1 MSSESMQD
9 MLAVLDDATR
19 PAMEREQ
26 AAHKLADSPTAAAIE
41 RLVAALE
48 DDESGVRW
56 AAAAALV
63 DCGDAALVPLLHA
76 LVSQADSTWLR
87 EGAHHVFSNTRSL
100 KVQQATADIV
110 KALKG
115 PASSVATTEAAVRA
129 LMALQG

>member
-1 MSSESMQD
+1 MNSKSIQEA
-9 MLAVLDDATR
+9 LAVLDDATR

-26 AAHKLADSPTAAAIE
+26 AAHKLAAAPAPESVE

-48 DDESGVRW
+48 DEESGVRW
-56 AAAAALV
+56 AAAAALI
-63 DCGDAALVPLLHA
+63 DCGETALAPLLNA
-76 LVSQADSTWLR
+76 LVSQPDSTWLR

-100 KVQQATADIV
+100 KVQQATADVV

-115 PASSVATTEAAVRA
+115 PASGVATTEAAVRA

>member
-1 MSSESMQD
+1 MSGEAIQEA
-9 MLAVLDDATR
+9 LAVLDDTTR

-26 AAHKLADSPTAAAIE
+26 AAHKLAETPSPAVAE

-48 DDESGVRW
+48 DEESGVRW
-56 AAAAALV
+56 AAAAALI
-63 DCGDAALVPLLHA
+63 DCGDAALTPLLHA

-100 KVQQATADIV
+100 KVQQATADVV

-115 PASSVATTEAAVRA
+115 PASGVATTEAAVRA

>member
-1 MSSESMQD
+1 MSGEAIQEA
-9 MLAVLDDATR
+9 LAVLDDTTR

-26 AAHKLADSPTAAAIE
+26 AAHKLAETPSPEVAE

-48 DDESGVRW
+48 DEESGVRW
-56 AAAAALV
+56 AAAAALI
-63 DCGDAALVPLLHA
+63 DCGDAALTPLLHA

-100 KVQQATADIV
+100 KVQQATADV
-110 KALKG
+110 VTALKG
-115 PASSVATTEAAVRA
+115 PASGVATTEAAVRA